1 MSGEKSD
8 YLSYLMR
15 LWQDNDDDMQCPE
28 GRALH
33 VRKGRMVWRAS
44 LESARTGRRR
54 SFASL
59 DDLLAFLRQQTGV
72 MPVAEDSDR
81 AEECKYDSRSHRIR
95 MP

>member
-1 MSGEKSD
+1 MSGEKSG

-15 LWQDNDDDMQCPE
+15 LWQDNDDDRQCPE
-28 GRALH
+28 SRVLH

-44 LESARTGRRR
+44 LESARTGRRQ

-59 DDLLAFLRQQTGV
+59 DDLLAFLRQQTAV
-72 MPVAEDSDR
+72 VSD
-81 AEECKYDSRSHRIR
+81 ANGSEKAGECEYDSQSHRIR

>member
-1 MSGEKSD
+1 MSGEKSG

-15 LWQDNDDDMQCPE
+15 LWQDNDDDRQCPE
-28 GRALH
+28 SRVLH

-59 DDLLAFLRQQTGV
+59 DDLFAFLMEQTRLVSGGD
-72 MPVAEDSDR
+72 AD
-81 AEECKYDSRSHRIR
+81 EE
-95 MP
+95 